1 MIHQSWQLS
10 LCADIVRKMPDLG
23 SSNHQDLRADIKI
36 KDDIESEIAAID
48 DYLKARTHSSLL
60 VSRPPTLAALT
71 VAVWQSNGVPGL
83 HGGLVDA
90 EGFPRADIDVHAIR
104 GSRQRLACASS
115 LE

>member
-1 MIHQSWQLS
+1 MPGS
-10 LCADIVRKMPDLG
+10 LNQDIKT
-23 SSNHQDLRADIKI
+23 SLRADIKI

-48 DYLKARTHSSLL
+48 DYLKARTQPHSSLL

-104 GSRQRLACASS
+104 GSRQRLACACLLNDSFR
-115 LE
+115 